1 MSTKIIGNLEFNG
14 VEVLKSEVKTNEKGE
29 KVNCVWTDAGYFEY
43 KDQPLEIFP
52 GGYKAPVAK
61 AIAAKNYG
69 PGDLSIFPQ
78 KEEEKGVFLGKTL
91 NLMNI
96 TDGKFVPNDNDD
108 YVMHYSRLNPENK
121 DAFGVGVSGRPG
133 DGRDYSTFTVDL
145 RNGKEDHVCKIDS
158 EAKILTDEEDTIS
171 EKNWTKQK
179 EGIGKH
185 IFESNKKA
193 KYDR

>member
-1 MSTKIIGNLEFNG
+1 MSTKVIGNLEYNG
-14 VEVLKSEVKTNEKGE
+14 VLVLKSEVKTNEKGE
-29 KVNCVWTDAGYFEY
+29 NVNCVWTDAGYFEY

-61 AIAAKNYG
+61 AIAAKQYG
-69 PGDLSIFPQ
+69 PSNFSVFSP
-78 KEEEKGVFLGKTL
+78 KEEEKGVYLGKTL
-91 NLMNI
+91 NLCNI
-96 TDGKFVPNDNDD
+96 TDGKFVPNDNEE
-108 YVMHYSRLNPENK
+108 YVMHYSSLNPDSK
-121 DAFGVGVSGRPG
+121 DIFGVGVSGRPG

-158 EAKILTDEEDTIS
+158 NATILTDEKDTIS
-171 EKNWTKQK
+171 EKGWTKQK
-179 EGIGKH
+179 DGIGKC